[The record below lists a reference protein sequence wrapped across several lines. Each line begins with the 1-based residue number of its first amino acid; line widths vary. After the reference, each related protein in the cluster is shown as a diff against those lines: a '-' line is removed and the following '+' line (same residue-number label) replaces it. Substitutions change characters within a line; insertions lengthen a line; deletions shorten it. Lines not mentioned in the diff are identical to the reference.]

1 MLQQRSWTGRREEA
15 AVMQGAGDL
24 VYLHVTPGSCGVSLR
39 RHSSN
44 RSHGVLWL
52 SAWPFGGQVTS
63 SIWVSCCVVGWLK
76 EFLWAGNVRL
86 KFRNMCVGKFLVNRT
101 VAMVS
106 AFITR
111 NQSWPQDPGAL
122 QGPERLVIP
131 FLTPGINHIGV
142 RKKESCLLCT
152 CCIACALLVAM
163 QNSLCNTCDY

>member
-1 MLQQRSWTGRREEA
+1 MCFSRGAEQADRRRPLWCRA
-15 AVMQGAGDL
+15 QVTWSTS
-24 VYLHVTPGSCGVSLR
+24 HVTPGSCGVSLR

-44 RSHGVLWL
+44 RSHSVLWL
-52 SAWPFGGQVTS
+52 SAWPFGGQVTW
-63 SIWVSCCVVGWLK
+63 SIWVSCCVVGWLN

-131 FLTPGINHIGV
+131 CLTLGINHMGV
-142 RKKESCLLCT
+142 GKERESFIVHLLHAWCLARCS
-152 CCIACALLVAM
+152 AEF
-163 QNSLCNTCDY
+163 SL